1 MAKGAEQAEGKTE
14 KRGGIGAAIKELI
27 YGMAVHDMVRYALKT
42 RMYLE
47 HLFML
52 ITLGDMLG
60 IPLLPPYYSLRLL
73 PYAVPNIA
81 TWKRRLFRERD
92 FTDALY

>member
-1 MAKGAEQAEGKTE
+1 MKEEKEKKKKKG
-14 KRGGIGAAIKELI
+14 IKSAMKEFV
-27 YGMAVHDMVRYALKT
+27 YGMATHDMVRYMLKT

-60 IPLLPPYYSLRLL
+60 IPILPPYYSLKIL
-73 PYAVPNIA
+73 PHLAPKIA
-81 TWKRRLFRERD
+81 NWKRRMFKERD
-92 FTDALY
+92 LTDLLF

>member
-1 MAKGAEQAEGKTE
+1 LKKEEKKRSKEKGSGFKKAV
-14 KRGGIGAAIKELI
+14 GGMF
-27 YGMAVHDMVRYALKT
+27 YGMASHQMVRYMLKT

-60 IPLLPPYYSLRLL
+60 IPILPPYYSLKLL
-73 PYAVPNIA
+73 PYAVPNIT
-81 TWKRRLFRERD
+81 TWKRRMFKERD
-92 FTDALY
+92 FTDSMF

>member
-1 MAKGAEQAEGKTE
+1 MKEEKEKKKKKG
-14 KRGGIGAAIKELI
+14 IKSAMKEFV
-27 YGMAVHDMVRYALKT
+27 YGMATHDMVRYMLKT

-60 IPLLPPYYSLRLL
+60 IPILPPYYSLKIL

-81 TWKRRLFRERD
+81 TWKKRIFRERD
-92 FTDALY
+92 FTDQLF

>member
-1 MAKGAEQAEGKTE
+1 VVKMGKEKGGK
-14 KRGGIGAAIKELI
+14 GGKGIKNAVKGFI
-27 YGMAVHDMVRYALKT
+27 YGMAMHDMVRYMLKT

-60 IPLLPPYYSLRLL
+60 IPILPPYYSLKIL

-92 FTDALY
+92 FTDQLY